1 MARDHR
7 KLRVFQDAH
16 RLTVAIYKHTKTFP
30 KDEWFGLRSQM
41 RRSAVS
47 IATNI
52 VEGSARRTTREY
64 LNFLNIA
71 RGSGA
76 EVAYFVELTFELELL
91 AKDSFGVLARMCSQ
105 LVPQLESLVQQV
117 AQLVAEERKAERT
130 KNLKRRAPSSR
141 SPEPRA

>member
-7 KLRVFQDAH
+7 KLRAFQNAH
-16 RLTVAIYKHTKTFP
+16 RLTVAIYKYTKSFP
-30 KDEWFGLRSQM
+30 KDEWFGLRAQM

-52 VEGSARRTTREY
+52 VEGSARRTTKEY
-64 LNFLNIA
+64 LNFLNVA

-76 EVAYFVELTFELELL
+76 EVAYLVDLTFELELL
-91 AKDSFGVLARMCSQ
+91 AKDPFVVLARMCSQ

-117 AQLVAEERKAERT
+117 AQLVAEERRARRM
-130 KNLKRRAPSSR
+130 KNLKRSPSSQR
-141 SPEPRA
+141 LKPGA